1 MSFLTP
7 EDQEYKTDILAPEL
21 LGVAI
26 ETGNLTISS
35 LCGVYPYPHLVSIN
49 KDDVTVVCDD
59 VIAAQR
65 RLLKGN
71 DLISKNPITLRI
83 TSSAVPDL
91 TLVDLPGFVT
101 GAQAQQQPQ
110 SPGMPP
116 VDISKQVREE
126 RVWRKRRGGSKGRVE
141 WWEEE
146 SERGSHVGLCV

>member
-7 EDQEYKTDILAPEL
+7 EEQEYKTDILAPEL

-26 ETGNLTISS
+26 ETGKLTISS
-35 LCGVYPYPHLVSIN
+35 LYGVWIHLVSIN
-49 KDDVTVVCDD
+49 NDGVTVVCDD

-101 GAQAQQQPQ
+101 AAQAQQQPQ

-126 RVWRKRRGGSKGRVE
+126 YGGERDGEGAR
-141 WWEEE
+141 EE
-146 SERGSHVGLCV
+146 